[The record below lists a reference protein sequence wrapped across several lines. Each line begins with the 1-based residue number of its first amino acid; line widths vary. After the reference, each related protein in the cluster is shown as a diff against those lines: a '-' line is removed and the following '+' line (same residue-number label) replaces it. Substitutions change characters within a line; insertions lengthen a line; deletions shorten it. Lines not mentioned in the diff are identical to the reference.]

1 MLEGESHDCSI
12 KENMKIIHLFHKICT
27 IYGSAFFTN
36 PVHDGIDSTVV
47 SFAIAMTNRQCQ
59 AVRRA

>member
-1 MLEGESHDCSI
+1 MLEGESHECSI
-12 KENMKIIHLFHKICT
+12 KKNMRMIHVFPEICT

-36 PVHDGIDSTVV
+36 PGHDGIDSTVV
-47 SFAIAMTNRQCQ
+47 SSAIAMTNRPCQ